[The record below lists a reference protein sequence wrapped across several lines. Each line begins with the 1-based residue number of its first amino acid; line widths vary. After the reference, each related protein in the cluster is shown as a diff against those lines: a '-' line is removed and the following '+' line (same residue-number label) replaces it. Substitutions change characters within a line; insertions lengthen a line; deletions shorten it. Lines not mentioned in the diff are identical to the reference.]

1 MIRRADKASKVV
13 RCIVLFVEVLG
24 VFFRSPPRAFKTG
37 SKARDELEEN
47 AKRHRNW
54 DVKIPP
60 QVLLKMK
67 KTPTVS

>member
-13 RCIVLFVEVLG
+13 RCIVLFVEVLC
-24 VFFRSPPRAFKTG
+24 R